1 MEIAINKDIFL
12 RGIVSHSRC
21 KFFMTRTGLRL
32 LCIMSIECRYCSPLA
47 TPASFSYVL
56 GLVDRE
62 ENRDRAY
69 EMKAVNSGVL

>member
-1 MEIAINKDIFL
+1 
-12 RGIVSHSRC
+12 
-21 KFFMTRTGLRL
+21 
-32 LCIMSIECRYCSPLA
+32 MSIECRYCSPLA
-47 TPASFSYVL
+47 TPASFGHVL

>member
-1 MEIAINKDIFL
+1 MA
-12 RGIVSHSRC
+12 
-21 KFFMTRTGLRL
+21 RTGLRL

-47 TPASFSYVL
+47 TSASFGYVL
-56 GLVDRE
+56 RLVDRE